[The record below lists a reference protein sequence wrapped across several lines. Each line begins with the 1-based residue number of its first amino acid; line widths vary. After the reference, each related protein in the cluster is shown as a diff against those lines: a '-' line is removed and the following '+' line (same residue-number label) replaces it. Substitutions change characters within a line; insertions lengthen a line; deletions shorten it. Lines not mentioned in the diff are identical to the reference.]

1 MPRKDVFVLDTS
13 ALLTLRADE
22 PGASRVDGLLQ
33 QARQTHLPPLLVSFM
48 TRMEILYCVW
58 REEGEE
64 EARHALRLI
73 ESFPIE
79 WVSCEPGILDIASR
93 LKAQGGMSVADSWIA
108 ATAVAR
114 EATLVHKDPEF
125 RKFKEVSQEFLR
137 R

>member
-58 REEGEE
+58 REEGE
-64 EARHALRLI
+64 
-73 ESFPIE
+73 
-79 WVSCEPGILDIASR
+79 
-93 LKAQGGMSVADSWIA
+93 
-108 ATAVAR
+108 
-114 EATLVHKDPEF
+114 
-125 RKFKEVSQEFLR
+125 
-137 R
+137 